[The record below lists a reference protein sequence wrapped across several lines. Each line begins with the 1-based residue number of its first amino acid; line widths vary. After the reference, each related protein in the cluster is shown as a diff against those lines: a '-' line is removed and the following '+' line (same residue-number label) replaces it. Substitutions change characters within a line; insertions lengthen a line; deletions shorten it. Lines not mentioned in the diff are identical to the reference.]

1 VGLLDENVFVFK
13 QNMEQQQLSEIYK
26 LRGNTLGVVD
36 LKFNSQGNMLAFSSL
51 DSMIRIYNI
60 EEGVMV
66 TQIPCKPME
75 CCRVMF
81 DSTGRSIYGI
91 GELGLIKKYDIDTGE
106 NIEVLKT

>member
-66 TQIPCKPME
+66 TQIPCKPSSSFYIFQWSVGGS
-75 CCRVMF
+75 C
-81 DSTGRSIYGI
+81 SIPLAGASMA
-91 GELGLIKKYDIDTGE
+91 LE
-106 NIEVLKT
+106 NWG